1 LSVIYERLS
10 QTLRRRSSVTG
21 LGVLLL
27 LLYAG
32 WIAYQ
37 WQRDRLYDFNLYY
50 IAAAGLRDGVD
61 VYDLARDYS
70 GENAAAWAELAEAY
84 GVEHYAPPYRYP
96 PLTAQLVLPLAY
108 LDDRIAGTLWLLL
121 SGLAF
126 AASAWLM
133 GKVSHA
139 PQGPALALG
148 LMLVFVPALTT
159 LHAGQVNGFV
169 LLALTAGYWGLERR
183 NDLAA
188 GIGIAV
194 AALLKLVPAALLL
207 YLFWRKQWRAA
218 FIALAAAALL
228 MLTAPITFSPG
239 TLSAYWRNFFVM
251 GEPGTLFAMA
261 PNQSLNGLWARLL
274 GGYVADD
281 EAIYRIYLLS
291 ALAVIAATL
300 ALCWP
305 MRRLP
310 AWWRHE
316 FALIVCAINLITPYA
331 WYHQLALLFI
341 PLYIVTEQ
349 LLADRRLPALAA
361 VLALLALTNLHGLLW
376 HSFESSRWLT
386 NFPLALNL
394 TLAGIL
400 AQQIVAERRV
410 FAAMPARAV
419 EQRS

>member
-1 LSVIYERLS
+1 MSVIYERLS
-10 QTLRRRSSVTG
+10 QTLRRRSSVAG
-21 LGVLLL
+21 LSVLLL
-27 LLYAG
+27 LLYTG

-37 WQRDRLYDFNLYY
+37 WQRDKLYDFNLYY

-61 VYDLARDYS
+61 VYDLARDFS
-70 GENAAAWAELAEAY
+70 GENATAWAELAEAY
-84 GVEHYAPPYRYP
+84 DVKRYAPPYRYP
-96 PLTAQLVLPLAY
+96 PLTAQLVLPLTY
-108 LDDRIAGTLWLLL
+108 LDDRIAGALWLLL
-121 SGLAF
+121 TALAF
-126 AASAWLM
+126 AASAWLI
-133 GKVSHA
+133 GKISRT

-207 YLFWRKQWRAA
+207 YLLWRKQWRAA
-218 FIALAAAALL
+218 FIALAAATLL
-228 MLTAPITFSPG
+228 MLTAPITFSPD

-251 GEPGTLFAMA
+251 GQPGTLFAMP

-274 GGYVADD
+274 GGFVAD

-291 ALAVIAATL
+291 ALAVIAATV

-310 AWWRHE
+310 AWWRYE

-341 PLYIVTEQ
+341 PLFVVTEQ
-349 LLADRRLPALAA
+349 LWADRRLTALAA
-361 VLALLALTNLHGLLW
+361 VLALLALADLHGLFW
-376 HSFESSRWLT
+376 HSFESSRLLT

-394 TLAGIL
+394 VLAGIL
-400 AQQIVAERRV
+400 AQQILAERRV
-410 FAAMPARAV
+410 SAAMPARPA
-419 EQRS
+419 EQRR

>member
-1 LSVIYERLS
+1 MSVIYERLS
-10 QTLRRRSSVTG
+10 QMLRRRSAAAG

-27 LLYAG
+27 FLYAG

-37 WQRDRLYDFNLYY
+37 WQRDKLYDFNLYY
-50 IAAAGLRDGVD
+50 IAASGLRDGLD
-61 VYDLARDYS
+61 IYDLARDYS

-96 PLTAQLVLPLAY
+96 PLTAQLVLPLTY
-108 LDDRIAGTLWLLL
+108 LDDRTAGTLWLLL

-148 LMLVFVPALTT
+148 LMLIFVPALTT

-207 YLFWRKQWRAA
+207 YLFWRKQWRPAV
-218 FIALAAAALL
+218 IALAAATLL
-228 MLTAPITFSPG
+228 MLTAPVTFSPD

-251 GEPGTLFAMA
+251 GEPGTLFAMP

-274 GGYVADD
+274 GGYVADGT
-281 EAIYRIYLLS
+281 IYRIYLLS
-291 ALAVIAATL
+291 ALAVVVAAIT
-300 ALCWP
+300 LCWP

-310 AWWRHE
+310 AWWRYE

-349 LLADRRLPALAA
+349 LWADRRPTALAA
-361 VLALLALTNLHGLLW
+361 VLALLALADLHGLLW

-386 NFPLALNL
+386 SFPLALNL
-394 TLAGIL
+394 ALAGL
-400 AQQIVAERRV
+400 LTQQILAERRV
-410 FAAMPARAV
+410 FAAKPARPA